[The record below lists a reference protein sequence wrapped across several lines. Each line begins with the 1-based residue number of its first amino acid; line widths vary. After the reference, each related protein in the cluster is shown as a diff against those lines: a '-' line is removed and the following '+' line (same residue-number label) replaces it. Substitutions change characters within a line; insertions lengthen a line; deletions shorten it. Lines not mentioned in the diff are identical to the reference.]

1 MFCLKSK
8 LSVNYNFCYF
18 YFTQLIHKL
27 LIASWNVNSIR
38 SRLSQVINWL
48 EDEQLDVLCLQET
61 KVSDKDFPY
70 ETFEKKGYDVKFF
83 GQKSYNGVAIIS
95 KYEIKDIRSGFAGE
109 INQSKVSEE
118 LSSQKRI
125 ISGLINGIRIIN
137 VYVPNGSSLNSEK
150 FIYKVNWLRMFNEYL
165 DKQSGR
171 GEPTCL
177 LGDFNIAI
185 NDNDIHSPDK
195 FTGSIM
201 ASELERQML
210 REVLGTRFI
219 DSFRIFEKNSGHWSW
234 WDYRNNSF
242 ELNKGWRIDH
252 IYISN
257 NLLSNLKSSV
267 IERSQR
273 ENNQPSDHAPVMI
286 NLDFHENLIDF
297 EEEVD
302 EDIFNL

>member
-1 MFCLKSK
+1 M
-8 LSVNYNFCYF
+8 
-18 YFTQLIHKL
+18 

-38 SRLSQVINWL
+38 SRLSQVIKWL
-48 EDEQLDVLCLQET
+48 EDEQPEVLCLQET
-61 KVSDKDFPY
+61 KVPDEDFPIK
-70 ETFEKKGYDVKFF
+70 TFENIGYSVKFY

-95 KYEIKDIRSGFAGE
+95 KDKIADIRYGFAGE
-109 INQSKVSEE
+109 LNQLEISEE
-118 LSSQKRI
+118 LHFQKRI

-150 FIYKVNWLRMFNEYL
+150 FKYKVNWLAMLNDYL
-165 DKQSGR
+165 IKQQHR

-177 LGDFNIAI
+177 LGDFNIAL
-185 NDNDIHSPDK
+185 NDNDIHTPDK
-195 FTGSIM
+195 FTGCIM
-201 ASELERQML
+201 ASEIERKML
-210 REVLGTRFI
+210 RKALGSRFK
-219 DSFRIFEKNSGHWSW
+219 DSFRVFEKLSGHWSW

-267 IERSQR
+267 IERCQR

-286 NLDFHENLIDF
+286 NLDFQENLIEF
-297 EEEVD
+297 EDNDV
-302 EDIFNL
+302 DIFNL

>member
-1 MFCLKSK
+1 M
-8 LSVNYNFCYF
+8 
-18 YFTQLIHKL
+18 

-48 EDEQLDVLCLQET
+48 ADVQPEVLCIQET

-70 ETFEKKGYDVKFF
+70 KPFEKIGYSVKFY

-95 KYEIKDIRSGFAGE
+95 KDKIVDIRYGFAGE
-109 INQSKVSEE
+109 LNQLEIPEE
-118 LSSQKRI
+118 LHFQKRI
-125 ISGLINGIRIIN
+125 LSGLINGIRIVN

-150 FIYKVNWLRMFNEYL
+150 FNYKLNWLAMLNKYL
-165 DKQSGR
+165 VKQAER

-177 LGDFNIAI
+177 LGDFNIAL
-185 NDNDIHSPDK
+185 NDNDIHAPDK
-195 FTGSIM
+195 FAGSIM
-201 ASELERQML
+201 ASETERKML
-210 REVLGTRFI
+210 RKVLGSRFK
-219 DSFRIFEKNSGHWSW
+219 DSFRVFEKFSGHWSW
-234 WDYRNNSF
+234 WDYRNNSY

-273 ENNQPSDHAPVMI
+273 EYNQPSDHAPVMI
-286 NLDFHENLIDF
+286 NLDFQENLVEF
-297 EEEVD
+297 ED
-302 EDIFNL
+302 EDDDIFNL